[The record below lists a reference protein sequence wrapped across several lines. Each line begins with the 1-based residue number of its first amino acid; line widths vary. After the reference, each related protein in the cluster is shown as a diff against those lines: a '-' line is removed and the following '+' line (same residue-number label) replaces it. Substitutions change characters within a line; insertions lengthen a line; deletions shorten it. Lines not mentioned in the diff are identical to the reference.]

1 MPPGIVE
8 REVTSLPV
16 EPISGRLLMSEF
28 QRVVLPAQEES
39 DGPNDEE
46 IEDGEKYARLEVTKH
61 MGKSF
66 PLLPG

>member
-1 MPPGIVE
+1 
-8 REVTSLPV
+8 
-16 EPISGRLLMSEF
+16 MSEF
-28 QRVVLPAQEES
+28 QRIVLPAQEES